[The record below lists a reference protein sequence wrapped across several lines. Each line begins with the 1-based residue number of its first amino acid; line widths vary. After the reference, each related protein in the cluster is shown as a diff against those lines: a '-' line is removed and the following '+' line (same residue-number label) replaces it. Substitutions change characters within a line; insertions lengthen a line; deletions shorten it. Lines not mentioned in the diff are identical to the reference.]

1 MCTAFVVLSSLFFA
15 GLAET
20 GCAEQPDTVSLSEP
34 ADPHVDLAIRSGDR
48 RLGRLQDIDTER
60 GASVRDLIVM
70 GQAIVVIKSRLN
82 HKLLV
87 NRYGHRRP

>member
-1 MCTAFVVLSSLFFA
+1 MVLSSLLFA
-15 GLAET
+15 GIAKT
-20 GCAEQPDTVSLSEP
+20 GCAKQLDTVSLSEP

-70 GQAIVVIKSRLN
+70 GQTIVVIQGRLN

-87 NRYGHRRP
+87 GGYGHRRP